1 MHLWPL
7 PHPSNLVRMI
17 NWLGKFLTT
26 SRMENQ
32 NKDCWLIEKWK
43 KLWTDEIIALEVY
56 IPTMQNSLFG
66 QWVTGWPDYLD
77 SQLHPCLPIL
87 SSWKVTTSLL
97 WYVVSSGI
105 VQVISQMEFISQG
118 ALGCSPDQRA
128 YYRTVVLQPPFT
140 DSHHHCLPNQKVDIW
155 LERKNSEKPCVFSL
169 TCRPK

>member
-43 KLWTDEIIALEVY
+43 KLWTDEIMALEVY

-77 SQLHPCLPIL
+77 SQFHPCLPIL
-87 SSWKVTTSLL
+87 SSWKVITSLL

-118 ALGCSPDQRA
+118 ALGCSPVRELTIE
-128 YYRTVVLQPPFT
+128 RWSF
-140 DSHHHCLPNQKVDIW
+140 SHP
-155 LERKNSEKPCVFSL
+155 SL
-169 TCRPK
+169 TLTTIVFLIKKWTYD